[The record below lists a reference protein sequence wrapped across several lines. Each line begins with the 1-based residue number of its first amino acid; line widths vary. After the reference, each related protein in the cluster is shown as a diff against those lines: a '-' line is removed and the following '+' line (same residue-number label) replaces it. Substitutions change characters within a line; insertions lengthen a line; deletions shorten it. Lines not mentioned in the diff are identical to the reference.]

1 MKLAR
6 VELGLVKKAAQ
17 TRTTAL
23 VHLAAQ
29 KGEVCWWRFSPNGCS
44 SSKGEGHD
52 LETGG
57 DTAGIALEPCK
68 FLKIKVP

>member
-1 MKLAR
+1 MKIFSSWVL
-6 VELGLVKKAAQ
+6 LVKA
-17 TRTTAL
+17 R
-23 VHLAAQ
+23 
-29 KGEVCWWRFSPNGCS
+29 
-44 SSKGEGHD
+44 GHD

>member
-1 MKLAR
+1 MKLAG
-6 VELGLVKKAAQ
+6 VELGLVRKAAQ

-29 KGEVCWWRFSPNGCS
+29 KGVLVKIFSS
-44 SSKGEGHD
+44 WVLLVKARGHD

-57 DTAGIALEPCK
+57 DTARIALEPCK